1 MTEHTC
7 SLSPYLH
14 QTFSPVQ
21 TFIVQ
26 QLCYIL
32 KHQKKKQKNT
42 TFEDDYSDSLCLKP
56 KLCFRLS
63 FSYHG
68 FLEASSVPGLGQRNA
83 TLEKGRLALQM

>member
-1 MTEHTC
+1 MQLVPIPTSDIQSSSDIH
-7 SLSPYLH
+7 SPATLLH
-14 QTFSPVQ
+14 FETS
-21 TFIVQ
+21 
-26 QLCYIL
+26 
-32 KHQKKKQKNT
+32 KKKKKKNT

>member
-7 SLSPYLH
+7 SLSPKLH

-21 TFIVQ
+21 TLVVQ

-32 KHQKKKQKNT
+32 KHQKKKKKPS
-42 TFEDDYSDSLCLKP
+42 FEDDYSDSLCLKP
-56 KLCFRLS
+56 KPCFRLS

-83 TLEKGRLALQM
+83 ALEKGRLALQM